1 MDNKNKIFFAVFFTL
16 IAAVVII
23 TFTKYFVAKD
33 YYIEAQA
40 DCDPYSQKCFVWEC
54 DPESQVDGE
63 KCTGDP
69 EEDIWYYQNVKKIAN
84 EIPLCDP
91 NDENCGALSCIS
103 GMDCEVTY
111 CDEAAAKEEDATCND
126 PVEYTEENPIEE
138 EESEEVEECELDDE
152 ECLSAQDSEEECA
165 PDDEECLNAGDSG
178 GESDPGD
185 GDAQEEEDGTG
196 DESSANV
203 ENFVG

>member
-40 DCDPYSQKCFVWEC
+40 DCDPYTQKCFIWNC
-54 DPESQVDGE
+54 DPNSQVEGE

-69 EEDIWYYQNVKKIAN
+69 ETDIWYYQNVKKIAN

-91 NDENCGALSCIS
+91 NSENCNALACEA

-111 CDEAAAKEEDATCND
+111 CDESTVEEGITCND
-126 PVEYTEENPIEE
+126 PVKYTEENPVE
-138 EESEEVEECELDDE
+138 EES
-152 ECLSAQDSEEECA
+152 SAEECA
-165 PDDEECLNAGDSG
+165 PDDEECINTEDSSDSIDSSD
-178 GESDPGD
+178 ESSS
-185 GDAQEEEDGTG
+185 G
-196 DESSANV
+196 DESSVNV
-203 ENFVG
+203 ENFVS